1 MLYPYRFLFTIL
13 INPVL
18 LCFYPQIFLKS
29 LIQQYKIDQSV
40 LNIVYL
46 FAGLKE
52 KQYERVY
59 GVRH

>member
-29 LIQQYKIDQSV
+29 HMMKAMKY
-40 LNIVYL
+40 
-46 FAGLKE
+46 
-52 KQYERVY
+52 
-59 GVRH
+59 